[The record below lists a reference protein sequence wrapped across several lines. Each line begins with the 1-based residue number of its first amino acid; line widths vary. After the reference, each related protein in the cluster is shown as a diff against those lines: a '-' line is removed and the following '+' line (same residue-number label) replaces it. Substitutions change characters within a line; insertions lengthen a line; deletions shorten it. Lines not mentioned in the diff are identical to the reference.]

1 MRIILS
7 TILAILLLT
16 GCSTQSDGV
25 SEALQLRQRLT
36 KGEGASFVTAVTA
49 DYGDRIY
56 TFTMECVAKSTGAV
70 DFTVVSPETI
80 SGIRGTVSEGVG
92 KLTFDDK
99 VLLFEPLTQGQ
110 LTPAIG
116 PWLMIKAIQG
126 GYIRSL
132 ADADDCKEI
141 TFDDTLGSENYQLV
155 LTLGKDQT
163 PTFCQVFWN
172 NRRILSLTIS
182 DFKDM

>member
-7 TILAILLLT
+7 TILAVLLLA
-16 GCSTQSDGV
+16 GCGTHGDSVSD
-25 SEALQLRQRLT
+25 ALQLRQQLT
-36 KGEGASFVTAVTA
+36 KGEGVSFVAAVTA

-56 TFTMECVAKSTGAV
+56 DFTMNCNADNTGAV

-80 SGIRGTVSEGVG
+80 NGISGSISEGVG

-132 ADADDCKEI
+132 ADADDCREI

-155 LTLGKDQT
+155 LTLDKDQT
-163 PTFCQVFWN
+163 PVFCQIFWN